1 MCMEK
6 IVEGGGRKPG
16 DKTIAMVRQLE
27 GLAMSDDQDPEKG
40 RWCQSQ

>member
-6 IVEGGGRKPG
+6 IIEGRGRKSG
-16 DKTIAMVRQLE
+16 SRTIAMVRQLE

-40 RWCQSQ
+40 